1 MAKYDP
7 THPALC
13 IKGTVS
19 SLGSIPVGQYSEND
33 DTGLFGQ
40 NITYEITI
48 NNISPQVVYDESL
61 RKSNQY
67 TGLDIKTGDYVVE
80 TTGEKVLKI
89 TKIISKSDSQITLE
103 ATDIDAISYRQYGVN
118 SFGQNITV
126 IIFELSENG
135 NAVFAGS
142 NVSFF
147 KDGAIDKIQSRFSID
162 EHDERF
168 RFNQTLPAN
177 VNDGDIVTIDDNGNI
192 VLQGT
197 IGAATIPVGSV
208 VSTARNKK
216 TIYVKP
222 FNKIIENYSD
232 PSALTGSPGDT
243 YYTDTKNPGKIT
255 TQKEPG
261 AKSVYLHLKDAI
273 PTEIESTSSTALPQ
287 SDHVVKINNITV
299 FDGGIGHQVS
309 SVTAFMSMIN
319 AQSSATKV
327 TASAD
332 IADIFIET
340 QDAYLHGSINEM
352 VSLVSGDGGNN
363 YVYPTAT
370 FGDGTNTV
378 QITFNPFD
386 YNLSPVAFNGITQYL
401 VITATEIADILN
413 AEFTQNG
420 INLEASAYSVTGKN
434 YPFLRIDGQNGADIL
449 ITNVSPDAFG
459 TSFAGSVGS
468 GTATGLEL
476 TTNIGSN
483 AFLKLTRADGGD
495 VLITGGKY
503 INGSLFPGGFVNT
516 NGFCS
521 SSSGS
526 PALIMMIEGS
536 SDGGG
541 GASDVGVNVVE
552 DKDMT
557 PSVTSGDNSPTGLY
571 ISYTPFLDS
580 SVNVRLNGIDA
591 NLGGATNYQTKSCY
605 FSPDGFIVRNI
616 EDIESGDE
624 LYWNGDVVGF
634 ELDETDDI
642 DFLYQTSASNI

>member
-13 IKGTVS
+13 IRGTIDQAGTTAIS
-19 SLGSIPVGQYSEND
+19 QYSEND
-33 DTGLFGQ
+33 ETGLFGV
-40 NITYEITI
+40 
-48 NNISPQVVYDESL
+48 NISYEMTIDIPDYQIVKDESL
-61 RKSNQY
+61 RSKNQY
-67 TGLDIKTGDYVVE
+67 TGLDIKTGDYITE
-80 TTGEKVLKI
+80 TLGEQVLKI
-89 TKIISKSDSQITLE
+89 TKIISKSDGQVTLE
-103 ATDIDAISYRQYGVN
+103 ATDIDAISYRQYGKN
-118 SFGQNITV
+118 QLGGNLD
-126 IIFELSENG
+126 IIVFELSENG

-147 KDGAIDKIQSRFSID
+147 KSGAIDKIQSRFSID

-168 RFNQTLPAN
+168 RFNQLQPAN
-177 VNDGDIVTIDDNGNI
+177 VDVGDIVTVDDSGNI

-197 IGAATIPVGSV
+197 VGAATTPVGNV

-232 PSALTGSPGDT
+232 PSVLTGSPGDT
-243 YYTDTKNPGKIT
+243 YYTDTNNPGKIT

-287 SDHVVKINNITV
+287 PDHLVKINNITV
-299 FDGGIGHQVS
+299 FDGGIGHQVLT
-309 SVTAFMSMIN
+309 VTAFKSMIN

-340 QDAYLHGSINEM
+340 NESYLHGSINEM

-370 FGDGTNTV
+370 FGDGNNTV
-378 QITFNPFD
+378 QITFNPFN
-386 YNLSPVAFNGITQYL
+386 YSLSPTAFNGLAQYL

-495 VLITGGKY
+495 ILITGGKY
-503 INGSLFPGGFVNT
+503 INGSLFEGGFINT

-541 GASDVGVNVVE
+541 NSDVGVNVVE

-580 SVNVRLNGIDA
+580 SVNVKLNGIDA
-591 NLGGATNYQTKSCY
+591 NLGGASNYQTKSCY

-624 LYWNGDVVGF
+624 LYWNGNVVGF
-634 ELDETDDI
+634 ELDATDDI